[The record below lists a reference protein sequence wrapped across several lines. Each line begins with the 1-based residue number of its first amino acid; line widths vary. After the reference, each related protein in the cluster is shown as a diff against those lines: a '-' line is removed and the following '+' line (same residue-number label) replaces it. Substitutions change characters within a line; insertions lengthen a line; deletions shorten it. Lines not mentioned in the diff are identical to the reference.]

1 MVALGLGVL
10 TLLTRLPGLVSGRMF
25 NVDEAYLAAM
35 GLTIGQGG
43 RLYVDVLD
51 RKPPVLP
58 WIYALSEWAM
68 GTVDLRLLRL
78 LVVLSVAA
86 TGVVV
91 VLLAAR
97 LGASRGASAL
107 AGALT
112 VLGTA
117 AFPPPDAQAANFEL
131 FALLPSAL
139 AVLAAVAARG
149 RTTPSRL
156 GLLLVAGVLVGV
168 AGMIKQPFLVMLAPV
183 GWEVLRAGLPPRL
196 RHLGPGAG
204 EASAPQHT
212 DLPTG
217 PVGARL
223 GAVLAGGVVV
233 LAGVA
238 AASLAIAAPFG
249 AGDVWRWAWV
259 DTGDY
264 LDGQVGGFRI
274 LAVLATVAAAFA
286 LLHLPSLAA
295 VWIGRSRMRTV
306 DPVVWF
312 WLIGAAVAVVPG
324 FRFLI
329 HYFQLLVP
337 PLAMVAGLALSTAG
351 AGGLES
357 ARLRRAQAWVLG
369 SAAFVTAGC
378 VLVASLPSADL
389 GRVGPD
395 LVAAVQERTEPG
407 DRIVVWGALPELLW
421 RTERLA
427 GQRFLSVGYVNGKWA
442 GREDV
447 PEHPEGIQPYR
458 DRWDL
463 FNADLR
469 EHHPALVIDMTTSGL
484 DDWGPYS
491 PQRYSFGDVLQRCYE
506 PLGEVDGMAL
516 WELADPSCIDEVLA
530 ASPSG

>member
-10 TLLTRLPGLVSGRMF
+10 SLLTRLPGLLSGRLF

-35 GLTIGQGG
+35 GLTIGHGG

-58 WIYALSEWAM
+58 WLYALSQWAL
-68 GTVDLRLLRL
+68 GSVDLRLLRL
-78 LVVLSVAA
+78 FVVLAVAA

-91 VLLAAR
+91 VVLAAR
-97 LGASRGASAL
+97 LGASPGAAAL
-107 AGALT
+107 AGALL

-139 AVLAAVAARG
+139 AVLLAVSSRDRG
-149 RTTPSRL
+149 PGARL
-156 GLLLVAGVLVGV
+156 GLLFAAGVMVGI

-183 GWEVLRAGLPPRL
+183 GWEVLRAGLPARL
-196 RHLGPGAG
+196 RGAEPAVQESG
-204 EASAPQHT
+204 EGTVAAR
-212 DLPTG
+212 
-217 PVGARL
+217 VGAVVS
-223 GAVLAGGVVV
+223 GAVVV
-233 LAGVA
+233 LAGVTA
-238 AASLAIAAPFG
+238 SSLAIAAPFG

-264 LDGQVGGFRI
+264 LDGRVGGLRI
-274 LAVLATVAAAFA
+274 LAVLAVVVGAFA

-295 VWIGRSRMRTV
+295 AWIGRSRLRTV

-312 WLIGAAVAVVPG
+312 WVAGAAVAVVPG

-337 PLAMVAGLALSTAG
+337 PLAVIAGLALSTVGLG
-351 AGGLES
+351 AAEA

-369 SAAFVTAGC
+369 SAALFTAGC
-378 VLVASLPSADL
+378 VVVAALPSADR

-395 LVAAVQERTEPG
+395 LVTAVQERTGPD

-447 PEHPEGIQPYR
+447 PANPEDLDPYR
-458 DRWDL
+458 SRWEL

-469 EHHPALVIDMTTSGL
+469 EHHPKLVIDMTMSGL
-484 DDWGPYS
+484 DDWGPY
-491 PQRYSFGDVLQRCYE
+491 PAQNYSFGDVLERCYE
-506 PLGEVDGMAL
+506 PLGEVEGMAL
-516 WELADPSCIDEVLA
+516 WELVDPSCIDEVLA
-530 ASPSG
+530 SPPSG